1 MSSEFLS
8 DSQSLAMRAR
18 ILARRKAKLNVC
30 FREECEDQNV
40 SSEMKQALEIKFHS
54 FVAEHITN
62 TTELSTT
69 SGGHDLARAFAADRR
84 SWEEFKIKNFPTKCT
99 TNKIISFESI
109 LKPPP
114 GQSQNPKAQV
124 LHVTHT
130 HPHNN
135 TYSEPLTTSKRL
147 HLRLN
152 ITKNQSVFARKP
164 GWKKESEYSLLKG
177 VLVSNAS
184 RVESFI
190 AGDMSGKESMNSRL
204 IYPAFA

>member
-1 MSSEFLS
+1 MSSELLS
-8 DSQSLAMRAR
+8 DSQFLAMRAR

-40 SSEMKQALEIKFHS
+40 SPENKQALEIKFHS
-54 FVAEHITN
+54 FVAEHISS
-62 TTELSTT
+62 TTEISTT
-69 SGGHDLARAFAADRR
+69 SGGHDLTRAFAADRK

-99 TNKIISFESI
+99 TNKFISFESI

-114 GQSQNPKAQV
+114 GQSHNPKVQLV
-124 LHVTHT
+124 HVTHT

-135 TYSEPLTTSKRL
+135 DPLTTSKRL
-147 HLRLN
+147 QLRLN
-152 ITKNQSVFARKP
+152 VTKTQSIPARKP
-164 GWKKESEYSLLKG
+164 GWKKESEHSLLKG

-190 AGDMSGKESMNSRL
+190 AGDMSGKELMNSRL
-204 IYPAFA
+204 IYAAFA